1 MNTLIKY
8 EFLKIAKKRA
18 TLIIMLVS
26 LIITALLFGLPVL
39 QFQTYD
45 KDVLMKGMEGIRYGR
60 SIKDGIDATLT
71 DEYAESVIDEVNGL
85 FEDPENVGNDG
96 SERFLIG
103 DAYWEH
109 IAPREELM
117 NTIASAYTGP
127 GEYAG
132 YNLIPELTASGAKGF
147 NEARRDKLRAII
159 ESPSRE
165 LSSEQKEYWLSMT
178 DKSGVIRYGYHK
190 GWEIIHTNF
199 ELLIFAV
206 LACCITIAPVF
217 AGEYQTGTD
226 AVILAGKYGKTK
238 LITAKITASMLFG
251 IMAFLIHVAV
261 AFGIPL
267 AFFGADGWDLPLQ
280 VLGLTIPYPW
290 TVSGAVLR
298 NTAVILL
305 VLIAMISL
313 TLLLSA
319 KMKSPF
325 QVLSVLIPV
334 LIVPMFFTPS
344 GASGIFNQILFL
356 LPYRSMVPEIG
367 KYVSYQFGG
376 IVVGLLE
383 VRAVFYAV
391 FTLALILFCRRVF
404 KKHQVS

>member
-8 EFLKIAKKRA
+8 EFLKIAKKRS
-18 TLIIMLVS
+18 TLTVMFVS
-26 LIITALLFGLPVL
+26 LIITAFLFGLPIL

-45 KDVLMKGMEGIRYGR
+45 KDVLMKGMDGIRYER
-60 SIKDGIDATLT
+60 SIKDGINVTLT
-71 DEYAESVIDEVNGL
+71 DEYAESVIDEVNML
-85 FEDPENVGNDG
+85 FEDPENVANDG

-109 IAPREELM
+109 IAPREDLI

-132 YNLIPELTASGAKGF
+132 YNSIPELTASGAKGF
-147 NEARRDKLRAII
+147 NEARRDKLNAVIG
-159 ESPSRE
+159 SPSIG
-165 LSSEQKEYWLSMT
+165 LSAVQKEYWLSMT
-178 DKSGVIRYGYHK
+178 DETGVIQYGYHK

-251 IMAFLIHVAV
+251 VMAFLVHLIV

-267 AFFGADGWDLPLQ
+267 AFFGTDGWDLPLQ

-290 TVSGAVLR
+290 TISEAVLR

-305 VLIAMISL
+305 VLIAMLAL
-313 TLLLSA
+313 TLFLSA

-325 QVLSVLIPV
+325 PVLAVLIPV

-344 GASGIFNQILFL
+344 GSSGLFNQILFL

-367 KYVSYQFGG
+367 KYISYQFGG
-376 IVVGLLE
+376 FVAGLLE
-383 VRAVFYAV
+383 VRAVFYV
-391 FTLALILFCRRVF
+391 ILTLIFIPLCRRAF

>member
-8 EFLKIAKKRA
+8 EFLKIAKKRS
-18 TLIIMLVS
+18 TLIVMFVS
-26 LIITALLFGLPVL
+26 LIITAFLFGLPIL

-45 KDVLMKGMEGIRYGR
+45 KDVLMKGMDGIRYER
-60 SIKDGIDATLT
+60 SIKDGIDVTLT
-71 DEYAESVIDEVNGL
+71 DEYAESVIDEVNML
-85 FEDPENVGNDG
+85 FEDPENVANDG

-109 IAPREELM
+109 IAPREDLI

-132 YNLIPELTASGAKGF
+132 YNSIPELTASGSKGF
-147 NEARRDKLRAII
+147 NEARRDKLNAII
-159 ESPSRE
+159 GSPSIG
-165 LSSEQKEYWLSMT
+165 LSAVQKEYWLSMT
-178 DKSGVIRYGYHK
+178 DETGVIQYGYHK

-251 IMAFLIHVAV
+251 VMAFLVHLIV

-267 AFFGADGWDLPLQ
+267 AFFGTDGWDLPLQ

-290 TVSGAVLR
+290 TISEAVLR

-305 VLIAMISL
+305 VLIAMLAL
-313 TLLLSA
+313 TLFLSA

-325 QVLSVLIPV
+325 PVLAVLIPV

-344 GASGIFNQILFL
+344 GSSGLFNQILFL

-367 KYVSYQFGG
+367 KYISYQFGSF
-376 IVVGLLE
+376 VAGLLE
-383 VRAVFYAV
+383 VRAVFYV
-391 FTLALILFCRRVF
+391 ILTLIFIPLCRRAF

>member
-8 EFLKIAKKRA
+8 EFLKIAKKRS
-18 TLIIMLVS
+18 TLIVMFVS
-26 LIITALLFGLPVL
+26 LIITAFLFGLPIL

-45 KDVLMKGMEGIRYGR
+45 KDVLMKGMDGIRYER
-60 SIKDGIDATLT
+60 SIKNGIDVTLT
-71 DEYAESVIDEVNGL
+71 DEYAESVIDEINML
-85 FEDPENVGNDG
+85 FEDPENVANDG

-109 IAPREELM
+109 IAPREDLI

-132 YNLIPELTASGAKGF
+132 YNSIPELTASGAKGF
-147 NEARRDKLRAII
+147 NEARRDKLNAII
-159 ESPSRE
+159 GSPSIG
-165 LSSEQKEYWLSMT
+165 LSAVQKDYWLSMT
-178 DKSGVIRYGYHK
+178 DETGVIQYGYHK

-251 IMAFLIHVAV
+251 VMAFLVHLIV

-267 AFFGADGWDLPLQ
+267 AFFGTDGWDLPLQ

-290 TVSGAVLR
+290 TISEAVLR

-305 VLIAMISL
+305 VLIAMLAL
-313 TLLLSA
+313 TLFLSA

-325 QVLSVLIPV
+325 PVLAVLIPI

-344 GASGIFNQILFL
+344 GSSGLFNQILFL

-367 KYVSYQFGG
+367 KYISYQFGG
-376 IVVGLLE
+376 FVAGLLE
-383 VRAVFYAV
+383 VRAVFYV
-391 FTLALILFCRRVF
+391 ILTLIFIPLCRRAF

>member
-8 EFLKIAKKRA
+8 EFLKIAKKRS
-18 TLIIMLVS
+18 TLIVMLAS
-26 LIITALLFGLPVL
+26 LFITAFLFGLPVL

-45 KDVLMKGMEGIRYGR
+45 KEVVMKGMEGIRYER
-60 SIKDGIDATLT
+60 SLKDGIDVTLS
-71 DEYAESVIDEVNGL
+71 DEYAETVINEVNGL
-85 FEDPENVGNDG
+85 FADPGNVGTDG

-103 DAYWEH
+103 DAYWEY
-109 IAPREELM
+109 IAPREKLVD
-117 NTIASAYTGP
+117 TIASAYAKN

-132 YNLIPELTASGAKGF
+132 YNSIPELTASGAKGF
-147 NEARRDKLRAII
+147 NDARRDKVRAII

-178 DKSGVIRYGYHK
+178 DKTGVIRYGYHE

-206 LACCITIAPVF
+206 LACCIAIAPVF
-217 AGEYQTGTD
+217 AGEYQTGMD
-226 AVILAGKYGKTK
+226 AVILAGKYGKTR
-238 LITAKITASMLFG
+238 LITAKITASVLFG
-251 IMAFLIHVAV
+251 VLAFLVHLAV
-261 AFGIPL
+261 AIGIPL

-290 TVSGAVLR
+290 TVSEAVLR

-305 VLIAMISL
+305 VLIAMLSL

-325 QVLSVLIPV
+325 PVLAVLIPV

-344 GASGIFNQILFL
+344 GSSGLFNQILFL

-367 KYVSYQFGG
+367 KYISYQFGG
-376 IVVGLLE
+376 TVVGLLE
-383 VRAVFYAV
+383 VRAVLYV
-391 FTLALILFCRRVF
+391 ILTLVLIPVCRRSF

>member
-8 EFLKIAKKRA
+8 EFLKIAKKRS
-18 TLIIMLVS
+18 TLIVMFVS
-26 LIITALLFGLPVL
+26 LIITAFLFGLPIL

-45 KDVLMKGMEGIRYGR
+45 KDVLMKGMDGIRYER
-60 SIKDGIDATLT
+60 SIKNGIDVTLT
-71 DEYAESVIDEVNGL
+71 DEYAKSVIDEVNML
-85 FEDPENVGNDG
+85 FEDPENVANDG

-109 IAPREELM
+109 IAPREDLI

-132 YNLIPELTASGAKGF
+132 YNSIPELTASGAKGF
-147 NEARRDKLRAII
+147 NEARRDKLNAII
-159 ESPSRE
+159 GSPSIG
-165 LSSEQKEYWLSMT
+165 LSAVQKEYWLSMT
-178 DKSGVIRYGYHK
+178 DETGVIQYGYHK

-217 AGEYQTGTD
+217 AGEYQTSTD

-251 IMAFLIHVAV
+251 VMAFLVHLIV

-267 AFFGADGWDLPLQ
+267 AFFGTDGWDLPLQ

-290 TVSGAVLR
+290 TISEAVLR

-305 VLIAMISL
+305 VLIAMLAL
-313 TLLLSA
+313 TLFLSA

-325 QVLSVLIPV
+325 PVLAVLIPV

-344 GASGIFNQILFL
+344 GSSGLFNQILFL

-367 KYVSYQFGG
+367 KYISYQFGG
-376 IVVGLLE
+376 FVAGLLE
-383 VRAVFYAV
+383 VRAVFYV
-391 FTLALILFCRRVF
+391 ILTLIFIPLCRRAF

>member
-8 EFLKIAKKRA
+8 EFLKIAKKRS
-18 TLIIMLVS
+18 TLIVMFVS
-26 LIITALLFGLPVL
+26 LIITAFLFGLPIL

-45 KDVLMKGMEGIRYGR
+45 KDVLMKGMDGIRYER
-60 SIKDGIDATLT
+60 SIKNGIDVTLT
-71 DEYAESVIDEVNGL
+71 DEYAESVIDEINML
-85 FEDPENVGNDG
+85 FEDPENVANDG

-109 IAPREELM
+109 IAPREDLI

-132 YNLIPELTASGAKGF
+132 YNSIPELTASGAKGF
-147 NEARRDKLRAII
+147 NEARRDKLNAII
-159 ESPSRE
+159 GSPSIG
-165 LSSEQKEYWLSMT
+165 LSAVQKDYWLSMT
-178 DKSGVIRYGYHK
+178 DETGVIQYGYHK

-251 IMAFLIHVAV
+251 VMAFLVHLIV

-267 AFFGADGWDLPLQ
+267 AFFGTDGWDLPLQ

-290 TVSGAVLR
+290 TISEAVLR

-305 VLIAMISL
+305 VLIAMLAL
-313 TLLLSA
+313 TLFLSA

-325 QVLSVLIPV
+325 PVLAVLIPI

-344 GASGIFNQILFL
+344 GSSGLFNQILFL

-367 KYVSYQFGG
+367 KYISYQFGG
-376 IVVGLLE
+376 FVAGLLE
-383 VRAVFYAV
+383 VRAVFYVILTLV
-391 FTLALILFCRRVF
+391 FIPLCRRAF

>member
-8 EFLKIAKKRA
+8 EFLKIAKKRS
-18 TLIIMLVS
+18 TLTVMFVS
-26 LIITALLFGLPVL
+26 LIITAFLFGLPIL

-45 KDVLMKGMEGIRYGR
+45 KDVLMKGMDGIRYER
-60 SIKDGIDATLT
+60 SIKNGIDVTLT
-71 DEYAESVIDEVNGL
+71 DEYAESVIDEVNIL
-85 FEDPENVGNDG
+85 FEDPENVANDG

-109 IAPREELM
+109 IAPREDLI

-132 YNLIPELTASGAKGF
+132 YNSIPELTASGAKGF
-147 NEARRDKLRAII
+147 NEARRDKLNAII
-159 ESPSRE
+159 GSPSIG
-165 LSSEQKEYWLSMT
+165 LSAVQKEYWLSMT
-178 DKSGVIRYGYHK
+178 EETGVIQYGYHK

-251 IMAFLIHVAV
+251 VMAFLVHLIV

-267 AFFGADGWDLPLQ
+267 AFFGTDGWDLPLQ

-290 TVSGAVLR
+290 TISEAVLR

-305 VLIAMISL
+305 VLIAMLAL
-313 TLLLSA
+313 TLFLSA

-325 QVLSVLIPV
+325 PVLAVLIPV

-344 GASGIFNQILFL
+344 GSSGLFNQILFL

-367 KYVSYQFGG
+367 KYISYQFGG
-376 IVVGLLE
+376 FVAGLLE
-383 VRAVFYAV
+383 VRAVFYV
-391 FTLALILFCRRVF
+391 ILTLIFIPLCRRAF

>member
-8 EFLKIAKKRA
+8 EFLKIAKKRS
-18 TLIIMLVS
+18 TLTVMFVS
-26 LIITALLFGLPVL
+26 LIITAFLFGLPIL

-45 KDVLMKGMEGIRYGR
+45 KDVLMKGMDGIRYER
-60 SIKDGIDATLT
+60 SIKNGIDVTLT
-71 DEYAESVIDEVNGL
+71 DEYAESVIDEVNML
-85 FEDPENVGNDG
+85 FEDPENVANDG

-109 IAPREELM
+109 IAPREDLI
-117 NTIASAYTGP
+117 NTITSAYTGP

-132 YNLIPELTASGAKGF
+132 YNSIPELTASGAKGF
-147 NEARRDKLRAII
+147 NEARRDKLNAII
-159 ESPSRE
+159 GSPSIG
-165 LSSEQKEYWLSMT
+165 LSAVQKEYWLSMT
-178 DKSGVIRYGYHK
+178 DETGVIQYGYHK

-251 IMAFLIHVAV
+251 VMAFLVHLIV

-267 AFFGADGWDLPLQ
+267 AFFGTDGWDLPLQ

-290 TVSGAVLR
+290 TISEAVLR

-305 VLIAMISL
+305 VLIAMLAL
-313 TLLLSA
+313 TLFLSA

-325 QVLSVLIPV
+325 PVLAVLIPV

-344 GASGIFNQILFL
+344 GSSGLFNQILFL

-367 KYVSYQFGG
+367 KYISYQFGG
-376 IVVGLLE
+376 FVAGLLE
-383 VRAVFYAV
+383 VRAVFYV
-391 FTLALILFCRRVF
+391 ILTLIFIPLCRRAF

>member
-8 EFLKIAKKRA
+8 EFLKIAKKRS
-18 TLIIMLVS
+18 TLTVMFVS
-26 LIITALLFGLPVL
+26 LIITAFLFGLPIL

-45 KDVLMKGMEGIRYGR
+45 KDVLMKGMDGIRYER
-60 SIKDGIDATLT
+60 SIKDGIDVTLT
-71 DEYAESVIDEVNGL
+71 DEYAESVIDEVNML
-85 FEDPENVGNDG
+85 FEDPENVANDG

-109 IAPREELM
+109 IAPREDLI

-132 YNLIPELTASGAKGF
+132 YNSIPELTASGAKGF
-147 NEARRDKLRAII
+147 NEARRDKLNAII
-159 ESPSRE
+159 GSPSIG
-165 LSSEQKEYWLSMT
+165 LSAVQKEYWLSMT
-178 DKSGVIRYGYHK
+178 DETGVIQYGYHK

-251 IMAFLIHVAV
+251 VMAFLVHLIV

-267 AFFGADGWDLPLQ
+267 AFFGTDGWDLPLQ

-290 TVSGAVLR
+290 TISEAVLR

-305 VLIAMISL
+305 VLIAMLAL
-313 TLLLSA
+313 TLFLSA

-325 QVLSVLIPV
+325 PVLAVLIPV

-344 GASGIFNQILFL
+344 GSSGLFNQILFL

-367 KYVSYQFGG
+367 KYISYQFGG
-376 IVVGLLE
+376 FVAGLLE
-383 VRAVFYAV
+383 VRAVFYV
-391 FTLALILFCRRVF
+391 ILALIFIPLCRRAF

>member
-1 MNTLIKY
+1 MITLIKY
-8 EFLKIAKKRA
+8 EFLKIAKRRS
-18 TLIIMLVS
+18 TLAVMLIS
-26 LIITALLFGLPVL
+26 LIITAFMFGLPVL

-45 KDVLMKGMEGIRYGR
+45 KEDVRKGIEGIRYER
-60 SIKDGIDATLT
+60 SIKDGIDVTLT
-71 DEYAESVIDEVNGL
+71 DEYVETVIDEVNGL
-85 FEDPENVGNDG
+85 FENPANIGTDG
-96 SERFLIG
+96 SERFLTG
-103 DAYWEH
+103 DAYWDH
-109 IAPREELM
+109 IAPREKLVD
-117 NTIASAYTGP
+117 TIASAYTKP

-132 YNLIPELTASGAKGF
+132 YNSIPELTCAGAKGF
-147 NEARRDKLRAII
+147 NEARRDKIRAII

-165 LSSEQKEYWLSMT
+165 LSPEQKEYWFSMT
-178 DKSGVIRYGYHK
+178 DKTDVIRYGYHK

-206 LACCITIAPVF
+206 LACCITAAPVF

-251 IMAFLIHVAV
+251 IMAFLVHVAV

-267 AFFGADGWDLPLQ
+267 AFFGTDGWDLPLQ
-280 VLGLTIPYPW
+280 VLGLTAPYPW

-298 NTAVILL
+298 NTAVIVL

-325 QVLSVLIPV
+325 PVLAVLIPV
-334 LIVPMFFTPS
+334 LIVPAFFAPDGS
-344 GASGIFNQILFL
+344 SGIFNRILLL
-356 LPYRSMVPEIG
+356 LPYRSMIPEIG
-367 KYVSYQFGG
+367 KYISYQFGG
-376 IVVGLLE
+376 VVVGLLE
-383 VRAVFYAV
+383 VRAVLYV
-391 FTLALILFCRRVF
+391 ILTLVLIPVCRRAF

>member
-8 EFLKIAKKRA
+8 EFLKIAKKRS
-18 TLIIMLVS
+18 TLTVMFVS
-26 LIITALLFGLPVL
+26 LIITAFLFGLPIL

-45 KDVLMKGMEGIRYGR
+45 KDVLMKGMDGIRYER
-60 SIKDGIDATLT
+60 FIKDGIDVTLT
-71 DEYAESVIDEVNGL
+71 DEYAESVIDEVNML
-85 FEDPENVGNDG
+85 FEDPENVANDG
-96 SERFLIG
+96 SESFLIG

-109 IAPREELM
+109 IAPREDLI

-132 YNLIPELTASGAKGF
+132 YNSIPELTDSGAKGF
-147 NEARRDKLRAII
+147 NEARRDKLNAII
-159 ESPSRE
+159 GSPSIG
-165 LSSEQKEYWLSMT
+165 LSAVQKEYWLSMT
-178 DKSGVIRYGYHK
+178 DETGVIQYGYHK

-251 IMAFLIHVAV
+251 VMAFLVHLIV

-267 AFFGADGWDLPLQ
+267 AFFGTDGWDLPLQ

-290 TVSGAVLR
+290 TISEAVLR

-305 VLIAMISL
+305 VLIAMLAL
-313 TLLLSA
+313 TLFLSA

-325 QVLSVLIPV
+325 PVLAVLIPV

-344 GASGIFNQILFL
+344 GSSGLFNQILFL

-367 KYVSYQFGG
+367 KYISYQFGG
-376 IVVGLLE
+376 FVAGLLE
-383 VRAVFYAV
+383 VRAVFYV
-391 FTLALILFCRRVF
+391 ILALIFIPLCRRAF

>member
-8 EFLKIAKKRA
+8 EFLKIAKKRS
-18 TLIIMLVS
+18 TLIVMLVS
-26 LIITALLFGLPVL
+26 LMITAFLFGLPIL

-45 KDVLMKGMEGIRYGR
+45 KDVLMKGMDGIRYER
-60 SIKDGIDATLT
+60 SIKDGIDVTLT
-71 DEYAESVIDEVNGL
+71 DEYAESVIDEVNIL
-85 FEDPENVGNDG
+85 FEDPENVANDG

-109 IAPREELM
+109 IAPREDLI

-127 GEYAG
+127 GEYSG
-132 YNLIPELTASGAKGF
+132 YNSIPELTASGAKGF
-147 NEARRDKLRAII
+147 NEARRDKLNAII
-159 ESPSRE
+159 GSSSRG
-165 LSSEQKEYWLSMT
+165 LSAEQKEYWLSMT
-178 DKSGVIRYGYHK
+178 DETGVIQYGYHK

-217 AGEYQTGTD
+217 AGEYQAGTD

-251 IMAFLIHVAV
+251 VLAFLVHLIV

-267 AFFGADGWDLPLQ
+267 AFFGTDGWDLPLQ

-290 TVSGAVLR
+290 TISEAVLR

-305 VLIAMISL
+305 VLIAMLAL
-313 TLLLSA
+313 TLFLSA

-325 QVLSVLIPV
+325 PVLAVLIPV

-344 GASGIFNQILFL
+344 GASGLFNQILFL

-367 KYVSYQFGG
+367 KYISYQFGG
-376 IVVGLLE
+376 FVAGLLE
-383 VRAVFYAV
+383 VRAVFYV
-391 FTLALILFCRRVF
+391 ILTLIFIPFCRHAF

>member
-8 EFLKIAKKRA
+8 EFLKIAKKRS
-18 TLIIMLVS
+18 TLIIMFVS
-26 LIITALLFGLPVL
+26 LIITAFLFGLPIL

-45 KDVLMKGMEGIRYGR
+45 KDVLMKGMDGIRYER
-60 SIKDGIDATLT
+60 AIKDGIDVTLT
-71 DEYAESVIDEVNGL
+71 DEYAESVIDEVNML
-85 FEDPENVGNDG
+85 FEDPENVANDG

-109 IAPREELM
+109 IAPREDLI

-132 YNLIPELTASGAKGF
+132 YNSIPELTASGAKGF
-147 NEARRDKLRAII
+147 NEARRDKLNAII
-159 ESPSRE
+159 GSPSIG
-165 LSSEQKEYWLSMT
+165 LSAVQKEYWLSMT
-178 DKSGVIRYGYHK
+178 DETGVIQYGYHK

-251 IMAFLIHVAV
+251 VMAFLVHLIV

-267 AFFGADGWDLPLQ
+267 AFFGTDGWDLPLQ

-290 TVSGAVLR
+290 TISEAVLR

-305 VLIAMISL
+305 VLIAMLAL
-313 TLLLSA
+313 TLFLSA

-325 QVLSVLIPV
+325 PVLAVLIPV

-344 GASGIFNQILFL
+344 GSSGLFNQILFL

-367 KYVSYQFGG
+367 KYISYQFGG
-376 IVVGLLE
+376 FVAGLLE
-383 VRAVFYAV
+383 VRAVFYV
-391 FTLALILFCRRVF
+391 ILTLIFIPLCRRAF

>member
-8 EFLKIAKKRA
+8 EFLKIAKKRS
-18 TLIIMLVS
+18 TLIVMFVS
-26 LIITALLFGLPVL
+26 LIITAFLFGLPIL

-45 KDVLMKGMEGIRYGR
+45 KDVLMKGMDGIRYER
-60 SIKDGIDATLT
+60 SIKDGIDVTLT
-71 DEYAESVIDEVNGL
+71 DEYAESVIDEVNML
-85 FEDPENVGNDG
+85 FEDPENVANDG

-109 IAPREELM
+109 IAPREDLI

-132 YNLIPELTASGAKGF
+132 YNSIPELTASGAKGF
-147 NEARRDKLRAII
+147 NEARRDKLNAII
-159 ESPSRE
+159 GSPSIG
-165 LSSEQKEYWLSMT
+165 LSAVQKEYWLSMT
-178 DKSGVIRYGYHK
+178 DETGVMQYGYHK

-251 IMAFLIHVAV
+251 VMAFLVHLIV

-267 AFFGADGWDLPLQ
+267 AFFGPDGWALPLQ

-290 TVSGAVLR
+290 TISEAVLR

-305 VLIAMISL
+305 VLIAMLAL
-313 TLLLSA
+313 TLFLSA

-325 QVLSVLIPV
+325 PVLAVLIPV

-344 GASGIFNQILFL
+344 GSSGLFNQILFL

-367 KYVSYQFGG
+367 KYISYQFGG
-376 IVVGLLE
+376 FVAGLLE
-383 VRAVFYAV
+383 VRAVFYV
-391 FTLALILFCRRVF
+391 ILALIFIPLCRRAF

>member
-8 EFLKIAKKRA
+8 EFLKIAKKRS
-18 TLIIMLVS
+18 TLIVMFVS
-26 LIITALLFGLPVL
+26 LIITAFLFGLPIL

-45 KDVLMKGMEGIRYGR
+45 KDVLMKGMDGIRYER
-60 SIKDGIDATLT
+60 SIKDGIDVTLT
-71 DEYAESVIDEVNGL
+71 DEYAESVIDEVNML
-85 FEDPENVGNDG
+85 FEDPENVANDG

-109 IAPREELM
+109 IAPREDLI

-132 YNLIPELTASGAKGF
+132 YNSIPELTASGAKGF
-147 NEARRDKLRAII
+147 NEARRDKLNAII
-159 ESPSRE
+159 GSPSIG
-165 LSSEQKEYWLSMT
+165 LSAVQKEYWLSMT
-178 DKSGVIRYGYHK
+178 DETGVIQYGYHK

-251 IMAFLIHVAV
+251 VMAFLVHLIV

-267 AFFGADGWDLPLQ
+267 AFFGTDGWDLPLQ

-290 TVSGAVLR
+290 TISEAVLR

-305 VLIAMISL
+305 VLIAMLAL
-313 TLLLSA
+313 TLFLSA

-325 QVLSVLIPV
+325 PVLAVLIPI

-344 GASGIFNQILFL
+344 GSSGLFNQILFL

-367 KYVSYQFGG
+367 KYISYQFGG
-376 IVVGLLE
+376 FVAGLLE
-383 VRAVFYAV
+383 VRAVFYV
-391 FTLALILFCRRVF
+391 ILTLIFIPLCRRAF

>member
-1 MNTLIKY
+1 M
-8 EFLKIAKKRA
+8 
-18 TLIIMLVS
+18 
-26 LIITALLFGLPVL
+26 
-39 QFQTYD
+39 
-45 KDVLMKGMEGIRYGR
+45 
-60 SIKDGIDATLT
+60 
-71 DEYAESVIDEVNGL
+71 
-85 FEDPENVGNDG
+85 
-96 SERFLIG
+96 
-103 DAYWEH
+103 
-109 IAPREELM
+109 
-117 NTIASAYTGP
+117 
-127 GEYAG
+127 
-132 YNLIPELTASGAKGF
+132 
-147 NEARRDKLRAII
+147 
-159 ESPSRE
+159 
-165 LSSEQKEYWLSMT
+165 QKEYWLSMT
-178 DKSGVIRYGYHK
+178 DETGVIQYGYHK

-251 IMAFLIHVAV
+251 VMAFLVHLIV

-267 AFFGADGWDLPLQ
+267 AFFGTDGWDLPLQ

-290 TVSGAVLR
+290 TISEAVLR

-305 VLIAMISL
+305 VLIAMLAL
-313 TLLLSA
+313 TLFLSA

-325 QVLSVLIPV
+325 PVLAVLIPI

-344 GASGIFNQILFL
+344 GSSGLFNQILFL

-367 KYVSYQFGG
+367 KYISYQFGG
-376 IVVGLLE
+376 FVAGLLE
-383 VRAVFYAV
+383 VRAVFYV
-391 FTLALILFCRRVF
+391 ILTLIFIPLCRRAF

>member
-8 EFLKIAKKRA
+8 EFLKIAKKRS
-18 TLIIMLVS
+18 TLTVMFVS
-26 LIITALLFGLPVL
+26 LIITAFLFGLPIL

-45 KDVLMKGMEGIRYGR
+45 KDVLMKGMDGIRYER
-60 SIKDGIDATLT
+60 SIKDGIDVTLT
-71 DEYAESVIDEVNGL
+71 DEYAESVIDEVNML
-85 FEDPENVGNDG
+85 FEDPENVANDG

-109 IAPREELM
+109 IAPREDLI

-132 YNLIPELTASGAKGF
+132 YNSIPELTASGAKGF
-147 NEARRDKLRAII
+147 NEARRDKLNAII
-159 ESPSRE
+159 GSPSIG
-165 LSSEQKEYWLSMT
+165 LSAVQKEYWLSMT
-178 DKSGVIRYGYHK
+178 DETGVIQYGYHK

-251 IMAFLIHVAV
+251 VMAFLVHLIV

-267 AFFGADGWDLPLQ
+267 AFFGTDGWDLPLQ

-290 TVSGAVLR
+290 TISEAVLR

-305 VLIAMISL
+305 VLIAMLAL
-313 TLLLSA
+313 TLFLSA

-325 QVLSVLIPV
+325 PVLAVLIPV

-344 GASGIFNQILFL
+344 GSSGLFNQILFL

-367 KYVSYQFGG
+367 KYISYQFGG
-376 IVVGLLE
+376 FVAGLLE
-383 VRAVFYAV
+383 VRAVFYV
-391 FTLALILFCRRVF
+391 ILTLIFIPLCRRAF

>member
-8 EFLKIAKKRA
+8 EFLKIAKKRS
-18 TLIIMLVS
+18 TLTVMFVS
-26 LIITALLFGLPVL
+26 LIITAFLFGLPIL

-45 KDVLMKGMEGIRYGR
+45 KDVLMKGMDGIRYER
-60 SIKDGIDATLT
+60 SIKDGIDVTLT
-71 DEYAESVIDEVNGL
+71 DEYAESVIDEVNML
-85 FEDPENVGNDG
+85 FEDPENVANDG

-109 IAPREELM
+109 IAPREDLI

-132 YNLIPELTASGAKGF
+132 YNSIPELTASGAKGF
-147 NEARRDKLRAII
+147 NEARRDKLNAII
-159 ESPSRE
+159 GSPSIG
-165 LSSEQKEYWLSMT
+165 LSAVQKEYWLSMT
-178 DKSGVIRYGYHK
+178 DETGVMQYGYHK

-251 IMAFLIHVAV
+251 VMAFLVHLIV

-267 AFFGADGWDLPLQ
+267 AFFGTDGWDLPLQ

-290 TVSGAVLR
+290 TISEAVLR

-305 VLIAMISL
+305 VLIAMLAL
-313 TLLLSA
+313 TLFLSA

-325 QVLSVLIPV
+325 PVLAVLIPV

-344 GASGIFNQILFL
+344 GSSGLFNQILFL

-367 KYVSYQFGG
+367 KYISYQFGG
-376 IVVGLLE
+376 FVAGLLE
-383 VRAVFYAV
+383 VRAVFYV
-391 FTLALILFCRRVF
+391 ILTLIFIPLCRRAF